1 MQIITSFFSKL
12 DSFPV
17 LKQEKV
23 WLFSPDQ
30 FQTHSKKHGRR
41 SQVFFRDNKIRTENC
56 RIVQHLFWLSERQQR
71 KILAYSQQLQS
82 NSGSF
87 SVVEQQQQELLL
99 ISQFAIQFVLY
110 RMFKYVLNQEL
121 VLTPCIKAE
130 FEDFS
135 VTMLHPVTTFPKGR
149 IMN

>member
-56 RIVQHLFWLSERQQR
+56 RIVQHLFWSRRQQR

-99 ISQFAIQFVLY
+99 ISQFTIQFVLY
-110 RMFKYVLNQEL
+110 RMSKQVLMKKSWGEQCSIIIGEK
-121 VLTPCIKAE
+121 I
-130 FEDFS
+130 
-135 VTMLHPVTTFPKGR
+135 
-149 IMN
+149 

>member
-23 WLFSPDQ
+23 WLFSPAADQ

-99 ISQFAIQFVLY
+99 ISQFTIQFCTLQDSKQVL
-110 RMFKYVLNQEL
+110 MSKNLKS
-121 VLTPCIKAE
+121 IKV
-130 FEDFS
+130 DS
-135 VTMLHPVTTFPKGR
+135 TFVSNSIILK
-149 IMN
+149 

>member
-99 ISQFAIQFVLY
+99 ISQFTIQFCTLQDSKQVL
-110 RMFKYVLNQEL
+110 MSKNLKS
-121 VLTPCIKAE
+121 IKV
-130 FEDFS
+130 DS
-135 VTMLHPVTTFPKGR
+135 TFVSNSIILK
-149 IMN
+149 

>member
-56 RIVQHLFWLSERQQR
+56 RIVQHLFWSRRQQR

-99 ISQFAIQFVLY
+99 ISQFTIQFVLY
-110 RMFKYVLNQEL
+110 RMSKQVLVKKSWGISIRLQLAKKLKNL
-121 VLTPCIKAE
+121 IRNVGGIRVRL
-130 FEDFS
+130 
-135 VTMLHPVTTFPKGR
+135 
-149 IMN
+149 